1 MSDPSELAS
10 ALIQLLAERRQT
22 VSVAESLTGGA
33 LTAMLTGPPGA
44 SAVVRGG
51 LVVYATDTKATI
63 AGVDEALLARVGPVD
78 VTVATQLADGVR
90 TRFDSTYGIG
100 ITGVAGPLEQGGHP
114 VGEVHIGVAGPGG
127 VATASPDFA
136 ALADRAAIRQASA
149 EAALKLLS
157 QVLREAD
164 R

>member
-1 MSDPSELAS
+1 MSDASEAAS
-10 ALIQLLAERRQT
+10 ALIQVLAERHQT

-63 AGVDEALLARVGPVD
+63 AGVDESLLARVGPVD
-78 VTVATQLADGVR
+78 VAVASQLAAGVR
-90 TRFDSTYGIG
+90 ARFDSTYGIG
-100 ITGVAGPLEQGGHP
+100 ITGVAGPLEQDGHP

-127 VATASPDFA
+127 VVTASPDFG

-149 EAALKLLS
+149 KAAMELLARA
-157 QVLREAD
+157 LREAD